1 MDDLHAHLKD
11 LEERLFQPS
20 VRGSRPAL
28 EALLSAD
35 FREIGRSGK
44 LYGFDEVVEALLA
57 EQPDDLSRDI
67 NNFETRILGS
77 GITLVTYQSEL
88 NLPDGTVVRSLR
100 SSIWRLEDDNRWR
113 MVFHQGTSMR

>member
-28 EALLSAD
+28 EALLSPD

-44 LYGFDEVVEALLA
+44 LYDFDEVVEALLA

-67 NNFETRILGS
+67 SNFETRILSS

-113 MVFHQGTSMR
+113 MVFHQGTSVR